1 MIDKARIDQLLETL
15 EDTSVQTRLKLLWNS
30 YITIQS
36 NLAKDPSAKHIKD
49 LRVSEDALK
58 DFLAEFEPKP
68 AEEIDEAPS
77 FPAPGIPGEDDFR
90 LPGKQERFCQEY
102 LKDLNATQA
111 YIRAGYKGR
120 RNSAGT
126 ESHKL
131 LKKPEIQKR
140 ISFLQ
145 AARAQEVKVTQE
157 EILMNIMKIA
167 RLNPDRDNTTAKWG
181 DVTRANELAGKHI
194 GMFQEAG
201 QRFMDPQDY
210 LAEIQRCKR
219 RMEETTGKRTVSQD
233 DPDPKGETRG
243 EGENSNVDQSEK
255 PRVLN

>member
-58 DFLAEFEPKP
+58 AFLDEFEPKP
-68 AEEIDEAPS
+68 AEEIDETPQ
-77 FPAPGIPGEDDFR
+77 FPAPGIDETGVP
-90 LPGKQERFCQEY
+90 LPTKKQERFCQEY

-111 YIRAGYKGR
+111 YIRAGYKNKI
-120 RNSAGT
+120 NSAGVMA
-126 ESHKL
+126 HRL
-131 LKKPEIQKR
+131 LKNPNIQKR
-140 ISFLQ
+140 IEFLQ
-145 AARAQEVKVTQE
+145 AARAKEVKVTQE
-157 EILMNIMKIA
+157 EILRNLMKIA
-167 RLNPDRDNTTAKWG
+167 RLNPDRDDTTAKWG

-219 RMEETTGKRTVSQD
+219 KMEETTGKRTVSQD
-233 DPDPKGETRG
+233 DPDPKGETGG
-243 EGENSNVDQSEK
+243 EGESSNVAQSEK